1 MSKYVSQHR
10 CIPPKEKGLAEKNDS
25 NILENCPAYS
35 PKQWPF
41 FKQKQSPVDNDK
53 QFRIDLSG
61 CQDIFG
67 LFGFEQNG
75 K

>member
-53 QFRIDLSG
+53 
-61 CQDIFG
+61 
-67 LFGFEQNG
+67 
-75 K
+75 